1 MKLDEQLKK
10 NGIKQKWLAER
21 LGVHPNQVTRWV
33 KGINVPST
41 KNKEKIRK
49 IIRSISRRGVGWNLT
64 E

>member
-1 MKLDEQLKK
+1 MKLEEQLKK
-10 NGIKQKWLAER
+10 NGIKQKWLAEK

-33 KGINVPST
+33 KGINIPST

-49 IIRSISRRGVGWNLT
+49 VIRSISRRGVGWNLT